1 MTKAKTVLQENL
13 DISQELESKN
23 YEKVIEYANDAQERL
38 IHSWQIRDKSMLEQL
53 LLIGRNILNFWT
65 DSIVRK
71 RLWMALVR
79 CGAWLGTME
88 TIQRLNYEE
97 SMDAWAGKRF
107 SKKISS
113 IKNLPEILQLLEV
126 KGVLTH
132 SELSEALQF
141 NHLSTLTEIMKKIA
155 DMDLIDVRKAG
166 KYNLYSLTDTGVRC
180 AKQLRAQGGKQVL
193 LQNLVREY
201 APSLSEDELDNL
213 LRSINE
219 GVLIKQGQ
227 ELRVKMDNE
236 RPQSVKVERILKTVS
251 YDSSSEGEYSFDL
264 KSQRIAESL
273 EKEESFNSAKNTK
286 AIARGKIIKYEMG
299 A

>member
-1 MTKAKTVLQENL
+1 MTKAKIIQENI

-23 YEKVIEYANDAQERL
+23 YEKLIEYANDAQERL
-38 IHSWQIRDKSMLEQL
+38 IHSWQIHDKAMLEHL
-53 LLIGRNILNFWT
+53 LLMGRNILNFWT

-71 RLWMALVR
+71 KLWMALVR

-88 TIQRLNYEE
+88 TIQKLNYEE
-97 SMDAWAGKRF
+97 SMDAWAGSRF
-107 SKKISS
+107 PKKISS

-132 SELSEALQF
+132 SELAEGLHF

-166 KYNLYSLTDTGVRC
+166 KYSLYSLTDTGIRC
-180 AKQLRAQGGKQVL
+180 AKQLRAQGGKHIL

-201 APSLSEDELDNL
+201 ALPLSEDELDML
-213 LRSINE
+213 LRSANE
-219 GVLIKQGQ
+219 SILIKQGQ
-227 ELRVKMDNE
+227 ELKLKMDNE
-236 RPQSVKVERILKTVS
+236 RPQSVKVEHILKSVS
-251 YDSSSEGEYSFDL
+251 YDSNGEGECFLNL
-264 KSQRIAESL
+264 KTQRIAENM
-273 EKEESFNSAKNTK
+273 EKEESINSAKITK
-286 AIARGKIIKYEMG
+286 AIVRGKITKYEMG

>member
-166 KYNLYSLTDTGVRC
+166 KYNLYSLTDAGVRC
-180 AKQLRAQGGKQVL
+180 AKQLRAQGEKHVL

-201 APSLSEDELDNL
+201 VLPFSEDELDAL
-213 LRSINE
+213 LRSANE

-264 KSQRIAESL
+264 KSQRIAESM
-273 EKEESFNSAKNTK
+273 EKEESSNSAKITK
-286 AIARGKIIKYEMG
+286 AIAREKITKYEMG

>member
-1 MTKAKTVLQENL
+1 MTKAKIIQENI

-23 YEKVIEYANDAQERL
+23 YEKLIEYANDAQERL
-38 IHSWQIRDKSMLEQL
+38 IHSWQKHDKAMLEHL

-88 TIQRLNYEE
+88 TIQKLHYEE
-97 SMDAWAGKRF
+97 SMDAWAGKRL

-132 SELSEALQF
+132 SELSEGLHF

-180 AKQLRAQGGKQVL
+180 AKQLRAQEGKHVL

-201 APSLSEDELDNL
+201 ALPLSEYELDNF
-213 LRSINE
+213 LRSANE

-251 YDSSSEGEYSFDL
+251 YDSSSEGEYAFDL
-264 KSQRIAESL
+264 KSQRIAESM
-273 EKEESFNSAKNTK
+273 EKEESSNSAKITK
-286 AIARGKIIKYEMG
+286 VIARGQVIKYEMG

>member
-1 MTKAKTVLQENL
+1 MTKAKTVQENI
-13 DISQELESKN
+13 DISQELALKN

-88 TIQRLNYEE
+88 TIQKLNYEE
-97 SMDAWAGKRF
+97 SMDAWAGKRL

-166 KYNLYSLTDTGVRC
+166 KYNLYSLTDAGVRC
-180 AKQLRAQGGKQVL
+180 AKQLRAQGGKHVL

-201 APSLSEDELDNL
+201 ALPFSEDELDAL
-213 LRSINE
+213 LRSANE

-264 KSQRIAESL
+264 KSQRIVESM
-273 EKEESFNSAKNTK
+273 EKEESSNSAKITK
-286 AIARGKIIKYEMG
+286 AIARGKITKYEMG

>member
-1 MTKAKTVLQENL
+1 MTKAKTVQENI
-13 DISQELESKN
+13 DISQELALKN

-88 TIQRLNYEE
+88 TIQKLNYEE
-97 SMDAWAGKRF
+97 SMDAWAGKRL

-166 KYNLYSLTDTGVRC
+166 KYNLYSLTDAGVRC
-180 AKQLRAQGGKQVL
+180 AKQLRAQGEKHVL

-201 APSLSEDELDNL
+201 VLPFSEDELDAL
-213 LRSINE
+213 LRSANE

-264 KSQRIAESL
+264 KSQRIAESM
-273 EKEESFNSAKNTK
+273 EKEESSNSAKITK
-286 AIARGKIIKYEMG
+286 AIAREKITKYEMG

>member
-1 MTKAKTVLQENL
+1 MTKAKTVQENI
-13 DISQELESKN
+13 DISQELALKN

-88 TIQRLNYEE
+88 TIQKLNYEE
-97 SMDAWAGKRF
+97 SMDAWAGKRL

-166 KYNLYSLTDTGVRC
+166 KYNLYSLTDAGVRC
-180 AKQLRAQGGKQVL
+180 AKQLRAQGGKHVL

-201 APSLSEDELDNL
+201 ALPFSEDELDAL
-213 LRSINE
+213 LRSANE

-264 KSQRIAESL
+264 KSQRIAESM
-273 EKEESFNSAKNTK
+273 EKEESSNSAKITK
-286 AIARGKIIKYEMG
+286 AIARGKITKYEMG